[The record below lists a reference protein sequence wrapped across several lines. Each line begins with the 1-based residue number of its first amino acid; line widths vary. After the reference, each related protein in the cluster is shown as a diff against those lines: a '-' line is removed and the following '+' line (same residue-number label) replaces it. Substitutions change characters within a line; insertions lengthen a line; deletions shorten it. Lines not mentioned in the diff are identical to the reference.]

1 MLYNPKLQLPIKQ
14 EWLQWDSEVQAVDLG
29 REMSSH
35 AGGHVRCRIRKAM
48 GGEAWKID
56 VVVKHLGENAK
67 AVRNRWLIW
76 GFKAASQGRNCP
88 GFSCCFF
95 LCCCDFFVC
104 LLVGL
109 LVGGF
114 FRKKTCKFF
123 IEECPKA
130 QSVGSEVYPRKE
142 GFLHGVITAGEWPAV
157 LSGRGGTT
165 SPAYCCLLIR
175 ISCALWCVHVWGQEQ
190 KGLLLMVPSVS

>member
-1 MLYNPKLQLPIKQ
+1 
-14 EWLQWDSEVQAVDLG
+14 
-29 REMSSH
+29 
-35 AGGHVRCRIRKAM
+35 M
-48 GGEAWKID
+48 GGETWKID

-95 LCCCDFFVC
+95 ICCCDFFVC
-104 LLVGL
+104 LSVGL

-130 QSVGSEVYPRKE
+130 QSVGSEYPRKE
-142 GFLHGVITAGEWPAV
+142 GFLHGVITAGEWPSV
-157 LSGRGGTT
+157 LSGHGGTT
-165 SPAYCCLLIR
+165 SHAYCCLLIR
-175 ISCALWCVHVWGQEQ
+175 ISCALWCVGAGG
-190 KGLLLMVPSVS
+190 KGPSPHGAKRELETVHRLTACLRWQRPLEIT